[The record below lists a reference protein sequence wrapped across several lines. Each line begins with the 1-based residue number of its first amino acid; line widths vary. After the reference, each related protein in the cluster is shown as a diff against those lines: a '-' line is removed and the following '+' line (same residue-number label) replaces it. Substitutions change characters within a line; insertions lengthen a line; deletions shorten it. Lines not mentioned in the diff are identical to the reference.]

1 MKANK
6 NLLIIG
12 GMILLTI
19 IAFLLISYFSGP
31 SGGRPDAEVIQ
42 ELTEEISDLES
53 SLLEVEVILQEVG
66 GDLDQKKTLL
76 DEKYDEI
83 NILTEKLEE
92 LRKEGKVDKQTI
104 QNLQQ
109 RIADAKNK
117 LFDASQIEAYKK
129 EIDLLVIDNSK
140 VTRMVDS
147 MKILMERYDS
157 TFSAL
162 HQENAEYRVQLADCG
177 TVVEPITEP
186 VIETNSG
193 EDWTGFRA
201 SNFNIF
207 KNNETSPTG
216 NMVKGSDLEKL
227 KIQFSVEGNNVDK
240 GERNVFVVFENFLTK
255 ETFFSRNT
263 KGGNFQ
269 LSNGTSKL
277 ASAKAVLKYNGNK
290 ETISVQLLQ
299 DEEGQFKTGAFN
311 AVVYCDGEMIGMKK
325 NISIY

>member
-42 ELTEEISDLES
+42 ELTEEIQDLES

-66 GDLDQKKTLL
+66 TDLDQKKALL
-76 DEKYDEI
+76 DEKYDVI
-83 NILTEKLEE
+83 NSLTEKLEE
-92 LRKEGKVDKQTI
+92 LRKQGNVDKQTI

-117 LFDASQIEAYKK
+117 LFDATQIEAYKK
-129 EIDLLVIDNSK
+129 EIDLLVTDVSIT
-140 VTRMVDS
+140 TRIIDS

-157 TFSAL
+157 TFSEL
-162 HQENAEYRVQLADCG
+162 HRENAEYRVQLADCG
-177 TVVEPITEP
+177 TVVEPVTEP
-186 VIETNSG
+186 VIETNPG
-193 EDWTGFRA
+193 EDWTGFKA
-201 SNFNIF
+201 DNFRLF
-207 KNNETSPTG
+207 KNNETSPSG
-216 NMVKGSDLEKL
+216 FQIKGSELEKL
-227 KIQFSVEGNNVDK
+227 KIQFNVEGNNVGK
-240 GERNVFVVFENFLTK
+240 GERDVFVVFENFLTK
-255 ETFFSRNT
+255 ETFFSSKT

-269 LSNGTSKL
+269 LSNGVSKL
-277 ASAKAVLKYNGNK
+277 ASAKAILKYNGNK

-311 AVVYCDGEMIGMKK
+311 AVVYCDGEMIGIKK